1 MARSSRAMAFTFGR
15 TSTTSFIGDIFWSG
29 HWGADE
35 QDEILQVPYCEPY
48 NFLKNLAMNGKYFQE
63 FPLQFDGNYYLKKKK
78 STRDYSWIYCEG
90 PADRNQNM
98 QKCVLL
104 EILW

>member
-1 MARSSRAMAFTFGR
+1 M
-15 TSTTSFIGDIFWSG
+15 
-29 HWGADE
+29 
-35 QDEILQVPYCEPY
+35 EIITWR
-48 NFLKNLAMNGKYFQE
+48 
-63 FPLQFDGNYYLKKKK
+63 KKK